1 MPKTLKDMRI
11 KASEMAE
18 NARQDDID
26 YVLAERLGL
35 TPSQYE
41 LKQDLELTDDQVKQV
56 NKDVK

>member
-26 YVLAERLGL
+26 YNTSGGHPCL
-35 TPSQYE
+35 
-41 LKQDLELTDDQVKQV
+41 
-56 NKDVK
+56 